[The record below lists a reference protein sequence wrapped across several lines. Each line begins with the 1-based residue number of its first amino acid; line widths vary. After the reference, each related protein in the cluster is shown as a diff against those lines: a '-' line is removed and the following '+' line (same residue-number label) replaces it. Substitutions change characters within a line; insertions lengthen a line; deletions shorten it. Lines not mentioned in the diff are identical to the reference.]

1 MKTKKLIVLTL
12 LAVLLVSTMA
22 CGDGGG
28 GEQNPPGPNGGTE
41 GALPTLHVGDR
52 LVLAVTFEGDH
63 YTMAAEVT
71 GQEMLGSKD
80 CYVMDFSFAPP
91 FMGIIDSATRWVDKA
106 TFDNVKME
114 MEGEY
119 MELTYRVSVDA
130 SYEGPILFPLKVGK
144 EVARTET
151 IITTIEALGETET
164 ETEKETYTKIVESI
178 EDVTVPA
185 GTFRC
190 FKVVEY
196 DEYGNVSYEAW
207 YSDEV
212 KANVKEIDY
221 QEGRE
226 VIELQS
232 YSVR

>member
-1 MKTKKLIVLTL
+1 MKTKTVVLFLLVALL
-12 LAVLLVSTMA
+12 LASTIA
-22 CGDGGG
+22 CGGGG
-28 GEQNPPGPNGGTE
+28 GEQQPTGPNGGIE

-52 LVLAVTFEGDH
+52 LVLNVTFEGNH
-63 YTMAAEVT
+63 YTMTAEVA

-80 CYVMDFSFAPP
+80 CYVMDFSFTPP
-91 FMGIIDSATRWVDKA
+91 FMGIIDSATRWVDKS

-114 MEGEY
+114 MSGEY
-119 MELTYRVSVDA
+119 MDLPYIVSIDA

-144 EVARTET
+144 QVTRTET
-151 IITTIEALGETET
+151 TTTTTEILDEIETET
-164 ETEKETYTKIVESI
+164 EMETYTRIVESI

-196 DEYGNVSYEAW
+196 NEYGRVSSETW

-221 QEGRE
+221 EDGGG
-226 VIELQS
+226 IELQS